1 MLDRALSHRKMSD
14 ALCTQSGAQGL
25 VVSGAWHWNI
35 YIRNEWMGL
44 KKKKKESRKCGYTAA
59 ALDFLTWRGLFE
71 EEKKSFPKLL
81 L

>member
-25 VVSGAWHWNI
+25 VVSGTWHLLTK

-44 KKKKKESRKCGYTAA
+44 RKHKESRKCGYTAA
-59 ALDFLTWRGLFE
+59 ALDFLMWHGLFE